1 MGLVERDEACAALE
15 GLVADAL
22 GGKGR
27 VALLTGTVATG
38 KSELLHTFA
47 DRVVELGALPV
58 VAMASAVEQD
68 LPLGVIGQLMQDAPL
83 IAEERERAM
92 ALLAESAA
100 SIHADPGAAVLE
112 PVDAQ
117 IVHALCT
124 VLLDLSERYPL
135 LIVVDDVHHAD
146 RMSLLCLAYLARR
159 VRFARIAAV
168 FGHSDH
174 GRYTETFF
182 QTELLRQPHA
192 RRIHLEPLSRAGVAE
207 LVTARLG
214 RGPADRF
221 AAEWYALS
229 GGNPLLLD
237 GLAEDYQAAAR
248 TDGAPPAELVPADRY
263 GQAVLSCLLRGDPQA
278 MRVARGLAVLGEPEP
293 LPRLLG
299 LNPTEVGQSLHS
311 LAGAGL
317 LSMGSFRHE
326 VARSAVLAELDSQE
340 RADLHRGAA
349 ELGRDSGAAAST
361 IADHLLEAGHVGA
374 PWVVS
379 VLEDAARDALR
390 EGKVT
395 AAVAYLRLAWKECA
409 DEQHRAQIITML
421 VRAEWRINP
430 GAPAAH
436 LAELSDAMQRG
447 QLRGGDAAVLARAL
461 FWHGRTADARE
472 VLEHLAATVNPG
484 DAEASA
490 ELAVV
495 RPWLRATYPA
505 FLAELRAAEQVEA
518 GDEDGDNQAS
528 ARRRGLFA
536 EPVRSAAVSVATHRR
551 LEATTALSEVLTK
564 GPREQLVE
572 GVDRILRGCRLDEMS
587 LDTVE
592 SALLALTYAGRPD
605 KAAPWCD
612 LFAAEASTRMAPSRQ
627 ARLDAIRAEI
637 AVRQGDMPGAEHHA
651 RQALETIPMGSWGV
665 AVGGPLSS
673 LITAVTAMGRND
685 AGEYLDRPVPDA
697 MFETRYGLH
706 YLYARGRY
714 SLAADQ
720 PGLALRDFQIC
731 GELIR
736 KWEIDLPGLIPW
748 RVDAAEACLR
758 IGRAEQAQQLVE
770 DQLRRCG
777 PSSPR
782 VHGMAMRM
790 LAAAGSEARHR
801 PMLLRQSAEMLQ
813 ASGDRYELA
822 RTLLDLVE
830 AYQELGEYRRAGMI
844 AGRALGLAQECQ
856 AEPLSRALF
865 GREEGEEKAV
875 RAERGLSAVLSDSER
890 RVAVLAAAGYT
901 NREIAAKL
909 YITVS
914 TVEQHLTR
922 TYRKLNITRRA
933 DLPPSLEFGS
943 HVTT

>member
-1 MGLVERDEACAALE
+1 MGLVERGEAFTAL
-15 GLVADAL
+15 GALVTDAL

-47 DRVVELGALPV
+47 DQVVDLGALPV
-58 VAMASAVEQD
+58 VAMASAVERD

-83 IAEERERAM
+83 PAEERERAM
-92 ALLAESAA
+92 ALVAESTA
-100 SIHADPGAAVLE
+100 SIRANPQAAVLE

-168 FGHSDH
+168 FGQSDH
-174 GRYTETFF
+174 GHYTESFF

-214 RGPADRF
+214 QRPAERF

-229 GGNPLLLD
+229 GGNPLLLA
-237 GLAEDYQAAAR
+237 GLADDHQTAER
-248 TDGAPPAELVPADRY
+248 NHGEPPGELVPADRY
-263 GQAVLSCLLRGDPQA
+263 SQAVLSCLHRGEPQA
-278 MRVARGLAVLGEPEP
+278 LRVARGLAVLGAPEP

-299 LNPTEVGQSLHS
+299 LNPAEVTQSLHA
-311 LAGAGL
+311 LARAGL

-326 VARSAVLAELDSQE
+326 VARAAVLAEMDTQD
-340 RADLHRGAA
+340 RVDLHRVAA
-349 ELGRDSGAAAST
+349 ELGRDSGAAPSA
-361 IADHLLEAGHVGA
+361 IADHLLEAGRLGT
-374 PWVVS
+374 PWVVP

-390 EGKVT
+390 EGRVT
-395 AAVAYLRLAWKECA
+395 AGVAYLRLAWEECA
-409 DEQHRAQIITML
+409 DEQHRARIITML

-436 LAELSDAMQRG
+436 LAELSDALQRG

-472 VLEHLAATVNPG
+472 VLEHLAATADPG

-505 FLAELRAAEQVEA
+505 FFAELRAAEEA
-518 GDEDGDNQAS
+518 QKGDGQAP
-528 ARRRGLFA
+528 RRRGLFA
-536 EPVRSAAVSVATHRR
+536 EPTRSAAVSVAAHRR

-564 GPREQLVE
+564 GPRGQLVE
-572 GVDRILRGCRLDEMS
+572 GVERILRGCHLDEMS

-605 KAAPWCD
+605 KASPWCD

-637 AVRQGDMPGAEHHA
+637 AVRQGDMPAAEAHA
-651 RQALETIPMGSWGV
+651 RHALETIPVGSWGV
-665 AVGGPLSS
+665 AAGGPLSS
-673 LITAVTAMGRND
+673 LILALTAMGRD
-685 AGEYLDRPVPDA
+685 DVGEFLDRPVLDT

-720 PGLALRDFQIC
+720 PDLALRDFQIC

-758 IGRAEQAQQLVE
+758 VGREEQARQLVE

-777 PSSPR
+777 PATPR

-830 AYQELGEYRRAGMI
+830 AYQGLGEYRRAGMI
-844 AGRALGLAQECQ
+844 AGRALGLALECQ

-865 GREEGEEKAV
+865 GRGEGEEKAV
-875 RAERGLSAVLSDSER
+875 RAERGLSTVLSDSER

-901 NREIAAKL
+901 NREIAGRL

-933 DLPPSLEFGS
+933 DLPPSLEYGS